1 MAFVSAFATDAG
13 AVANKNNAPNED
25 CATAFITKKVL
36 YLIISDGNGS
46 VGDMKPSG
54 FVVNEIHRYID
65 TFAQEGMSAEQIKE
79 VISSAC
85 YCANRVLMAYKR
97 ANNELYTNNNFA
109 TLTMAAVTEDDR
121 FIYAHSGDSRL
132 YLIRNNKI
140 LQFSK
145 DHTQAQKLCDEGKI
159 AKEQVSSHPDN
170 SILTS
175 ALGFP
180 EPQIDTAVGKLNKGD
195 IILAV
200 TDGIH
205 KLLNT
210 QQILD
215 IVDLAGNCEDTCD
228 GLIKY
233 ANSQGGLDNMAVFVC
248 YIPQ

>member
-1 MAFVSAFATDAG
+1 MAFSSAFATDAG
-13 AVANKNNAPNED
+13 SVANNNGTPNED
-25 CATAFITKKVL
+25 SATAFILHDTL
-36 YLIISDGNGS
+36 YMIVSDGNGS
-46 VGDMKPSG
+46 VGDMKPAG
-54 FVVNEIHRYID
+54 FVLNEIQRYID
-65 TFAQEGMSAEQIKE
+65 TFTKAEMTPEQIKDNIE
-79 VISSAC
+79 SAC

-97 ANNELYTNNNFA
+97 ANNELYTNDNFA
-109 TLTMAAVTEDDR
+109 TVTMAAVTPDNH

-132 YLIRNNKI
+132 YLIRNSKI

-145 DHTQAQKLCDEGKI
+145 DHTVAQKLCDEGKI
-159 AKEQVSSHPDN
+159 AKEQVFSHPDN
-170 SILTS
+170 KVLTS

-180 EPQIDTAVGKLNKGD
+180 EPQIDTAVGQLSKGD

-205 KLLNT
+205 KLLNP

-215 IVDLAGNCEDTCD
+215 VVDIAGNCQDTCD

-233 ANSQGGLDNMAVFVC
+233 ANNQGGYDNMATFVC